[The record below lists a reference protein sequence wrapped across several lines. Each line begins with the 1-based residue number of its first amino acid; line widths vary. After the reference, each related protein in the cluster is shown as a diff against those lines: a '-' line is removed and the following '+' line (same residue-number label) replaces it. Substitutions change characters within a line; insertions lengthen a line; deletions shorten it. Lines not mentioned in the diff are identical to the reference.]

1 MVATRNLRGP
11 GGLLMPGTGLK
22 VIAIDFIEA
31 SPAQAEPLG
40 DRARFEF
47 AGTKQG

>member
-1 MVATRNLRGP
+1 
-11 GGLLMPGTGLK
+11 MPGASLQ

-31 SPAQAEPLG
+31 SPAQAEPLRG
-40 DRARFEF
+40 CGRFEF